1 MTNTDQKAREI
12 AKYATGWMHPNDSD
26 EVIQQMEDGITERIV
41 ALLSRPTPTPE
52 RDEVERVA
60 VAISSAAYDAMR
72 AQGFSGGWDHDEFG
86 RAIARAAIAA
96 IPPPIPD
103 RFDARDFLA
112 AYYEHPLVNSPSMA
126 AEVRREDWRAGSSG
140 AELAF
145 LETLTAAHQAG
156 IEEGLERAA
165 GAAHPGNNENWDVA
179 TARSIQFAIR
189 SLSHR
194 REGVGK

>member
-1 MTNTDQKAREI
+1 MI
-12 AKYATGWMHPNDSD
+12 
-26 EVIQQMEDGITERIV
+26 
-41 ALLSRPTPTPE
+41 
-52 RDEVERVA
+52 ERVA
-60 VAISSAAYDAMR
+60 RAISNGAYDALR
-72 AQGFSGGWDHDEFG
+72 VQGFSGGWDHDEFG